1 MFTAKGG
8 NSYVF
13 LIDNKEGSEAL
24 PCILSPCF
32 HQIIV
37 TMVHFFK
44 YLIVRA
50 IKYKAYTWTKAQEY
64 NFRLFLTE
72 LSPTEHYQGLGFNCD
87 CHIYTYPISPFI
99 LEWHYALALS
109 ILLSVQSVQNL
120 LPALLRTKPC
130 LLKRV
135 DVFNNFSRTILLSQL
150 V

>member
-50 IKYKAYTWTKAQEY
+50 IKYKAYTWTKA
-64 NFRLFLTE
+64 
-72 LSPTEHYQGLGFNCD
+72 
-87 CHIYTYPISPFI
+87 
-99 LEWHYALALS
+99 
-109 ILLSVQSVQNL
+109 
-120 LPALLRTKPC
+120 
-130 LLKRV
+130 
-135 DVFNNFSRTILLSQL
+135 
-150 V
+150 